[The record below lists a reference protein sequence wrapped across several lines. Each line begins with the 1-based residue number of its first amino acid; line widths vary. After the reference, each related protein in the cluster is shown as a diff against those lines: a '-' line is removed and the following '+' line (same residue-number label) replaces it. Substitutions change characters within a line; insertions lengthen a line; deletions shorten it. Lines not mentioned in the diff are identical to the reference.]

1 MCSCTK
7 DAPATQEAFKAWEEA
22 GDEKGDADTRYN
34 DSWIGDVWVSSFV
47 TCLLCTKVGDLT
59 RGLNCSRGGAGRS

>member
-34 DSWIGDVWVSSFV
+34 DSWIGDV
-47 TCLLCTKVGDLT
+47 
-59 RGLNCSRGGAGRS
+59 